1 MSIDEMVDGR
11 RGVRPHW
18 RTMLSV
24 LTSLGHDA
32 LAERGQRLDR
42 IAAEEG
48 ITSLLPGAAPEAW
61 HLDPIPLPLPSAEF
75 AALEQGLI
83 QRAHLLDAILAD
95 LYGPQTLLS
104 TGRLPPA
111 LVYPNPGFLRPC
123 RNPDGDAPAHRLQF
137 YAADLIRDADGAW
150 QVVADHTG
158 WPEGAAQARENR
170 RRLGRVLPELFASQL
185 LCPVSPFLESWQD
198 LLPQLAPAAAP
209 RPGGVALLSPGHVS
223 PHWFDNVLLS
233 RDLACALVEGGDL
246 TVRSGSV
253 FLKTLRGLQPI
264 AVLLRAQQ
272 GHRVDPLELD
282 PDAAGVPGLLD
293 AARAGSVRIVND
305 PGSHLT
311 EAPALAAFLP
321 MLAQAVLGETLRLP
335 NVETLWLGDPT
346 ARARV
351 MADLAAW
358 RLRPACNPAAPP
370 IDLRALDDKAR
381 AELLHRLALAPSR
394 YAATAPTEPSAAPC
408 LGRERLDPRQVI
420 IRMFLLF
427 DGAAWRVMQG
437 GLGSVLPDGAPAIWP
452 RAGHGL
458 AKDVWVLSESPS
470 AIAGP
475 AVARVP
481 ALEIRRT
488 AGDLPSRV
496 ADDFFWLGRYL
507 ERLEGA
513 ARWLRAAI
521 HRVGRPTPTPHQHA
535 ELDVLVS
542 VLTQAGL
549 LNAETVMGVSVP
561 ALTQA
566 LLRAAGSWGA
576 VHALLGQVSMVV
588 ARLRDRITAEMHA
601 IIARELR
608 ELEDML
614 ARITPGRDGAGR
626 EHASLALSRVLEF
639 AATVAGL
646 AAENMVRGGGRL
658 FLDLGRRIER
668 AQAIADELACALDF
682 PGAAEQP
689 ARAEHGLRLALE
701 LRDSVITYRS
711 RYLSVLQPAP
721 ALDLMLAD
729 DGNPRALAYQLA
741 ATRRMLANIAGAA
754 DTSLVGMAA
763 ALLDEV
769 QAIVRD
775 VAAAP
780 DQERA
785 ALALPDRLRNLR
797 DDIAELSDRLSRRYF
812 ALLPTARAV
821 GMGSDAPSV
830 HEHAVRGAA

>member
-32 LAERGQRLDR
+32 LAERAQRLDR

-48 ITSLLPGAAPEAW
+48 ITSLLPGAAPDAW
-61 HLDPIPLPLPSAEF
+61 RLDPIPLPLPAAEF

-83 QRAHLLDAILAD
+83 QRARLLDAVLTD
-95 LYGPQTLLS
+95 LYGPQTLLA
-104 TGRLPPA
+104 TGALPPA
-111 LVYPNPGFLRPC
+111 LVYANPDFLRPC
-123 RNPDGDAPAHRLQF
+123 RNPEGNPPAHRLQF
-137 YAADLIRDADGAW
+137 YAADLVRDADSAW
-150 QVVADHTG
+150 RVVADHTG

-170 RRLGRVLPELFASQL
+170 RRLGRVLPEVFASQL

-209 RPGGVALLSPGHVS
+209 RQGGVALLTPGHVS
-223 PHWFDNVLLS
+223 AHWFDHVLLS

-246 TVRSGSV
+246 TVRGGGLY
-253 FLKTLRGLQPI
+253 LKTLRGLQPI
-264 AVLLRAQQ
+264 TVLLRAQQ
-272 GHRVDPLELD
+272 GQRVDPLELNPD
-282 PDAAGVPGLLD
+282 PSGIPGLLD

-321 MLAQAVLGETLRLP
+321 RLAHALLGEDLLLRD
-335 NVETLWLGDPT
+335 VETVWLGDAA
-346 ARARV
+346 ARGRV
-351 MADLAAW
+351 MANRSAW
-358 RLRPACNPAAPP
+358 RVRPACNPIAPP
-370 IDLRALDDKAR
+370 IDIDALDAKAR
-381 AELLHRLALAPSR
+381 DELLHRLAVAPWR
-394 YAATAPTEPSAAPC
+394 FAATVPATPSATPC
-408 LGRERLDPRQVI
+408 LGRDGLDPRPVVV
-420 IRMFLLF
+420 RMFLLF
-427 DGAAWRVMQG
+427 DGTAWRVMPG
-437 GLGSVLPDGAPAIWP
+437 GLGSVLPDGGPLMWP

-458 AKDVWVLSESPS
+458 AKDVWVLSENPA
-470 AIAGP
+470 AIAGTP
-475 AVARVP
+475 VARVP

-521 HRVGRPTPTPHQHA
+521 HRVGRPMPTSHQHA

-549 LNAETVMGVSVP
+549 LNAETVVGVSVP
-561 ALTQA
+561 VLTQA

-576 VHALLGQVSMVV
+576 IHALLGQVSMVV

-608 ELEDML
+608 ELEDL
-614 ARITPGRDGAGR
+614 LSHIAPGADGAAR

-639 AATVAGL
+639 SATVAGL

-668 AQAIADELACALDF
+668 AQAIADELACALEF
-682 PGAAEQP
+682 PGATEQP

-711 RYLSVLQPAP
+711 RYLAVLQPAP

-729 DGNPRALAYQLA
+729 DGNPRGLAYQLVA
-741 ATRRMLANIAGAA
+741 AQRMLADIAGAA
-754 DTSLVGMAA
+754 DTSLVGMATG
-763 ALLDEV
+763 LLDAV
-769 QAIVRD
+769 QAMVRD
-775 VAAAP
+775 VADAP

-785 ALALPDRLRNLR
+785 ALALPGRLRSLR
-797 DDIAELSDRLSRRYF
+797 DDVAELSDRLSRRYF

-821 GMGSDAPSV
+821 GLGREVQSV
-830 HEHAVRGAA
+830 HEHPVRGAA